1 MDVPPLQS
9 PSNQQAHDKIR
20 GYAYQC
26 WLTVEAWLQLAP
38 GDTLFVECAE
48 DFASFSAAGEANVT
62 QAKATAANLTLRSED
77 VAEAINHYWAFRL
90 QSLSGKVSYS
100 FLTTAGITTEQG
112 DPLGGMAGLTLWQK
126 VAVSGDF
133 GKAEK
138 LRHFLC
144 TDPQASKKL
153 SVEVLNFLNGAT
165 EEEFLAQIVK
175 PMLWDTNH
183 ADMAGVRESIENQLA
198 TLVEEQFG
206 GSPTHRHNLADTLF
220 TRINTVAAA
229 KEKLPLHRALLLSA
243 IKQHMIPSE
252 EAALAAVHQE
262 VLGGMVMG
270 ASHLTT
276 VWKFTDAVPPLG
288 LADDYSRREPALKAL
303 VAAAGDARFVLIEG
317 SSGMGKST
325 LAQIY
330 GAAIGGHWL
339 HFRGRD
345 IDTVRILRGLQ
356 LLTAVIVREPGPFG
370 LILDDLPWPEMDG
383 SAMGVLRGLVRAAR
397 LHGARLI
404 FTNQRAPSVVNLA
417 AGGLAEVLMFK
428 APIMEQE
435 EIVEVA
441 LRLGCPDTDK
451 AISWAPIVVALSS
464 GHPRLVHANL
474 IGWKMRGWPA
484 FSIDEFQA
492 ANESVKQTRD
502 ESQLLLAERRSEEIE
517 LLTRVSA
524 FFGPFRREHALA
536 IADQLE
542 RIVGA
547 SVAFENLLGPWIEPF
562 SHDRYQL
569 SPLLGKTLLNGTT
582 SARAKEVHRAAIPA
596 VISGKSVEAGDATG
610 ALLNAVLGDAS
621 DWATQLF
628 MKFLMAPREHSAPL
642 HSHLVWVTMYATEG
656 QMVFTGFPAVDFMFR
671 LLQFEVAASV
681 APEKADH
688 FLALCD
694 GLIATADSET
704 AHCYRTMLAYSLIKT
719 NQTLVAFERLFS
731 AIDILKQSM
740 ADMLK
745 EGAVMPA
752 KLLPPELNPEGHEDE
767 SEVFVVLEIW
777 NRAGTLDGLRSL
789 LGTLQ
794 RSDDATREKYLEA
807 LCRVKASAI
816 MCFDQVWLAEDKKAQ
831 RNWEPVLALFYDY
844 LAAAEQWKSGLLAA
858 CAARGISIIHDE
870 YQDRTSDADK
880 ALARV
885 VSEDPAIMAIVT
897 ERRAKSAMLAKRYDE
912 ARRLFEAAM
921 PNSPWIGFTASGT
934 VVLYQ
939 NAGTAAGK
947 AGNWTASA
955 QHFFAGSEMA
965 KNDDDLVATFGLLA
979 DAAFATW
986 QSGDKPLAVTRLGLA
1001 FDMIPSLPDPAT
1013 QLRVRRTMRFFGHL
1027 LTFLAWDGTGRSD
1040 NSPAPAVVPGMCS
1053 EARDDVNGPKLTV
1066 PDVTLQ
1072 EVIYLTLVFQHLP
1085 QLPVLEVRLA
1095 AVLAGGN
1102 PLARYFGLEL
1112 EARRLMRSGE
1122 FEKLF
1127 ECAAA
1132 AAVATQSGRQ
1142 LSAGESGSS
1151 PKTTSTEGT
1160 VPITLNH
1167 PFPIPMVLLCGL
1179 TQALLTGQDLAV
1191 IISAWRETA
1200 KGMPIGAELD
1210 IFLKMVESALAGS
1223 VDDAA
1228 NGAASDSD
1236 EYVRWAHALRLL
1248 REPRLTPNFLL
1259 IATIFFTFFGRSVV
1273 RYPWLADTAKPLD
1286 KAISEQWR
1294 QACDQRFYFSSPTL
1308 FIPDIRALA
1317 GNPEG
1322 TVTHIAKL
1330 AVAAQ
1335 PALSLNVAGTIMQPI
1350 RALAAGTPQDSHAV
1364 RPGIGASGITSA
1376 PS

>member
-9 PSNQQAHDKIR
+9 PANQQAHDKIR

-48 DFASFSAAGEANVT
+48 DFAAFSAAGEANVT

-77 VAEAINHYWAFRL
+77 VAQAINHYWAFRL
-90 QSLSGKVSYS
+90 QSPPRKVRYS

-112 DPLGGMAGLTLWQK
+112 DQFGGMAGLALWQE
-126 VAVSGDF
+126 VAVSGDL
-133 GKAEK
+133 GKAK
-138 LRHFLC
+138 QLQQFLC

-153 SVEVLNFLNGAT
+153 SVEVLAFLNGAT
-165 EEEFLAQIVK
+165 EEEFLTQFIK
-175 PMLWDTNH
+175 PMVWDTNH
-183 ADMAGVRESIENQLA
+183 VDMTGVRESIENQLA

-220 TRINTVAAA
+220 TRINTVASA
-229 KEKLPLHRALLLSA
+229 KEKLPLHRSLLLGA
-243 IKQHMIPSE
+243 IKQHLIPSE

-262 VLGGMVMG
+262 ALGGMVMG

-303 VAAAGDARFVLIEG
+303 AAAAVDARFVLIEG

-345 IDTVRILRGLQ
+345 IETVRILRGLQ

-370 LILDDLPWPEMDG
+370 LIIDDLPWSQMDG

-397 LHGARLI
+397 LHGTRLI
-404 FTNQRAPSVVNLA
+404 FTNQRAPSAVNLA
-417 AGGLAEVLMFK
+417 AGGLAEVVIFK
-428 APIMEQE
+428 APVMEQE

-441 LRLGCPDTDK
+441 LRLGCPDADR
-451 AISWAPIVVALSS
+451 ANRWAPIVIALSS

-484 FSIDEFQA
+484 FSIEEFQA

-502 ESQLLLAERRSEEIE
+502 ESQLLLAGRRSEEIE

-536 IADQLE
+536 VADQLE

-562 SHDRYQL
+562 SEGRYQL

-582 SARAKEVHRAAIPA
+582 SARAMAVHRAAIPA
-596 VISGKSVEAGDATG
+596 VITGKSVEAGDATG
-610 ALLNAVLGDAS
+610 ALLNAVLGNAS
-621 DWATQLF
+621 DWATQLL

-642 HSHLVWVTMYATEG
+642 HTHLVWVTMYATEG
-656 QMVFTGFPAVDFMFR
+656 QVVFTAFPAVDFMFR

-681 APEKADH
+681 SPERVDH

-694 GLIATADSET
+694 EMITTADAET
-704 AHCYRTMLAYSLIKT
+704 AYFYRTMLAYSLLKT
-719 NQTLVAFERLFS
+719 NQALVAFERLFS
-731 AIDILKQSM
+731 AIDIFKQSM
-740 ADMLK
+740 ADMRK
-745 EGAVMPA
+745 EGAVMPT

-794 RSDDATREKYLEA
+794 RADDVARAKYLKA
-807 LCRVKASAI
+807 LDRAKASAI
-816 MCFDQVWLAEDKKAQ
+816 MCFDHVWLAEEKKAQ
-831 RNWEPVLALFYDY
+831 RNWEQVLALFYDF
-844 LAAAEQWKSGLLAA
+844 LAAAEQWKCGLLAA

-870 YQDRTSDADK
+870 YQDRTPDADK

-885 VSEDPAIMAIVT
+885 VSDDPAIMAIVT

-912 ARRLFEAAM
+912 AQKLFEAAM

-947 AGNWTASA
+947 AGNWAASA

-965 KNDDDLVATFGLLA
+965 RSDGDLIGAFGLLA

-1001 FDMIPSLPDPAT
+1001 FDMIPLLPEPAT
-1013 QLRVRRTMRFFGHL
+1013 RLRVRRTLRFFGHL
-1027 LTFLAWDGTGRSD
+1027 LSFLAWDGTGRGD
-1040 NSPAPAVVPGMCS
+1040 LAPAPAVLPGMCS
-1053 EARDDVNGPKLTV
+1053 EARDDVKGPKLTV
-1066 PDVTLQ
+1066 PDVALQ
-1072 EVIYLTLVFQHLP
+1072 EVIYLALVFQHLP
-1085 QLPVLEVRLA
+1085 QSPQLEARLA
-1095 AVLAGGN
+1095 AVLADGN
-1102 PLARYFGLEL
+1102 ALTRYFGLEL

-1122 FEKLF
+1122 FEKLL
-1127 ECAAA
+1127 ECTAAA
-1132 AAVATQSGRQ
+1132 AAATQSSLQ
-1142 LSAGESGSS
+1142 LSAGENEGSL
-1151 PKTTSTEGT
+1151 KTTPTKGT
-1160 VPITLNH
+1160 VSITLDH

-1179 TQALLTGQDLAV
+1179 TQALLAGRNLAV

-1200 KGMPIGAELD
+1200 KGTPIEVELD
-1210 IFLKMVESALAGS
+1210 LFLQMVESALAGS
-1223 VDDAA
+1223 VNDAA
-1228 NGAASDSD
+1228 NGAASDAD

-1248 REPRLTPNFLL
+1248 REPRLTPNHLL
-1259 IATIFFTFFGRSVV
+1259 IATIIFTFVRRPVV
-1273 RYPWLADTAKPLD
+1273 RFPWLADTAKPLD
-1286 KAISEQWR
+1286 NAISAQWR
-1294 QACDQRFYFSSPTL
+1294 QACEQRFHFSSPTL

-1317 GNPEG
+1317 GSPDG
-1322 TVTHIAKL
+1322 TVVHIAKL
-1330 AVAAQ
+1330 VVAAQ
-1335 PALSLNVAGTIMQPI
+1335 PALRLNVADAIMQPI
-1350 RALAAGTPQDSHAV
+1350 RALASKGTS
-1364 RPGIGASGITSA
+1364 
-1376 PS
+1376 